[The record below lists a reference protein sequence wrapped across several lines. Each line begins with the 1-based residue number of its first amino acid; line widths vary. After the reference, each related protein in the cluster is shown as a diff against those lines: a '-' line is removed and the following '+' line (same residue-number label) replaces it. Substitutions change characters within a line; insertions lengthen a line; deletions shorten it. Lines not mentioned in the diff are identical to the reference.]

1 MVEGTPARWTG
12 ARAGPASLRDCFVG
26 TKPQIAGL
34 RNMTADG
41 FFMGAYAWAMVA
53 YCVLTH
59 LAIFHNFP

>member
-1 MVEGTPARWTG
+1 VDGCPGRPRLTATV
-12 ARAGPASLRDCFVG
+12 SFG